1 MENRNETA
9 LSTSPAA
16 TDDPVP
22 PVTPSIT
29 LYQKLA
35 AAMISS
41 MEATAAEVPG
51 YGDDLSDAGKVRK
64 VLPREVIAMAVF
76 AVEGSEE
83 LTSVDLLNNAET
95 RDTLQF
101 SEAFRPAVTHILGIA
116 RRLTLMMDVR
126 EAKAGRAALD
136 IYGVMR
142 RLVRNPDN
150 THLVVHVEKIRAELR
165 RLRIGRI
172 PKAPKPVTAANAAE
186 GDDPEAKG
194 DPGSGHAR
202 G

>member
-1 MENRNETA
+1 MENKNETT
-9 LSTSPAA
+9 LSTAPAA
-16 TDDPVP
+16 TDEPVP
-22 PVTPSIT
+22 PVTPTIT

-41 MEATAAEVPG
+41 MEATAAEIPG
-51 YGDDLSDAGKVRK
+51 YGDDLSGVGKVRK
-64 VLPREVIAMAVF
+64 VLPPDVIAMAVF

-83 LTSVDLLNNAET
+83 LTSVDLLNNVAT

-101 SEAFRPAVTHILGIA
+101 SEAFRPAVVHILGIA

-126 EAKAGRAALD
+126 EARAGRAALD
-136 IYGVMR
+136 IYGIMR

-165 RLRIGRI
+165 RLRIGRQ
-172 PKAPKPVTAANAAE
+172 PKAPKPAPAAPAE
-186 GDDPEAKG
+186 KG
-194 DPGSGHAR
+194 DTPKSD
-202 G
+202 

>member
-1 MENRNETA
+1 MRNLMENESETT
-9 LSTSPAA
+9 LSTAPAP
-16 TDDPVP
+16 TDEPVP
-22 PVTPSIT
+22 PITPTTT

-51 YGDDLSDAGKVRK
+51 YGDDLSDVGRVQKL
-64 VLPREVIAMAVF
+64 LPRDVIAMAVF

-83 LTSVDLLNNAET
+83 LTGIDLLNSVET

-101 SEAFRPAVTHILGIA
+101 SEAFRPAVDHILGIA

-126 EAKAGRAALD
+126 EARAGRAALN

-150 THLVVHVEKIRAELR
+150 THLVAHVERIRAELR
-165 RLRIGRI
+165 RLRIGRQ
-172 PKAPKPVTAANAAE
+172 PKAPKPAPAA
-186 GDDPEAKG
+186 PEAKG
-194 DPGSGHAR
+194 DDPESN
-202 G
+202 

>member
-1 MENRNETA
+1 MENESETT
-9 LSTSPAA
+9 LSITPAP

-22 PVTPSIT
+22 PITPTTT

-35 AAMISS
+35 AAMITS
-41 MEATAAEVPG
+41 MEATAAQVPG
-51 YGDDLSDAGKVRK
+51 YGDDLSYVGRLQKL
-64 VLPREVIAMAVF
+64 LPPDVITMAVF

-83 LTSVDLLNNAET
+83 LTSVDLLNNVET

-101 SEAFRPAVTHILGIA
+101 SEAFRPAVDRILGIA
-116 RRLTLMMDVR
+116 RRLTLMMDIR
-126 EAKAGRAALD
+126 EAKAGRAALN

-165 RLRIGRI
+165 RLRIGRQ
-172 PKAPKPVTAANAAE
+172 PKAPQPAPSAPTAAPAAE
-186 GDDPEAKG
+186 GDDPE
-194 DPGSGHAR
+194 SN
-202 G
+202 